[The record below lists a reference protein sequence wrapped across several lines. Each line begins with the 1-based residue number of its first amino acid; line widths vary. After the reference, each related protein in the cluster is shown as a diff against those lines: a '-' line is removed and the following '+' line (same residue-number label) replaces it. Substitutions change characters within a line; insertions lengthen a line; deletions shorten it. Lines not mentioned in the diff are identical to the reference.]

1 MIVDDREHDLIAT
14 LIDMGIKVDVQHLLV
29 GDIIIGDICFER
41 KEIHDLIGSLNYR
54 MWEQLLNMKTNYD
67 KSLVIV
73 EGDFKKFKPS
83 YSQRIK
89 FFSKNMY
96 YGFISKA
103 LTKYN
108 VPVTVTQNIEE
119 TALLLQKIEEK
130 MAKYSDG
137 VIDYSKEVIRVRK
150 GKGDVY
156 IEMLAT
162 IPGIGIDKARL
173 VLSDYKFKE
182 LFDLSQKELIQIKGI
197 GNKIAEN
204 IKKWLK

>member
-1 MIVDDREHDLIAT
+1 M
-14 LIDMGIKVDVQHLLV
+14 
-29 GDIIIGDICFER
+29 
-41 KEIHDLIGSLNYR
+41 
-54 MWEQLLNMKTNYD
+54 
-67 KSLVIV
+67 
-73 EGDFKKFKPS
+73 
-83 YSQRIK
+83 
-89 FFSKNMY
+89 
-96 YGFISKA
+96 
-103 LTKYN
+103 
-108 VPVTVTQNIEE
+108 PVTVTQSIEE
-119 TALLLQKIEEK
+119 TALLLKKIEEK
-130 MAKYSDG
+130 TIKYSDG

-182 LFDLSQKELIQIKGI
+182 LFDLSQKELMQIKGI